1 MSFKYQLL
9 LIAILFAL
17 SSCSKETDDVLETV
31 EENVIPTKP
40 SDGNNGKG
48 DDTGSGTGTGNG
60 TGTNTDSCTVSI
72 INFLG
77 DSIIDYWPNLSDY
90 FPSFQCNNFGITRMG
105 IKSFLKNVDKSKLV
119 NSVCVI
125 EIGTNDMKNV
135 ILADT
140 IDNYVKVYIDVLSSL
155 NAKQI
160 YLFSLLPRNRAKD
173 NFDFNKYYP
182 SINSKIKEAVQ
193 KSMNNVIYVN
203 VYDLFLKNGEINW
216 DYTSDGLHPNAA
228 GYKVMADEL
237 KKYLNTTES

>member
-1 MSFKYQLL
+1 MSLKYQLI
-9 LIAILFAL
+9 LITFLFAL
-17 SSCSKETDDVLETV
+17 SSCSKEIDEVIDNV
-31 EENVIPTKP
+31 EENLTPTKP
-40 SDGNNGKG
+40 SDSNDGKG
-48 DDTGSGTGTGNG
+48 DGSGSGTGTGNG

-77 DSIIDYWPNLSDY
+77 DSIIDYWLNLSDY

-105 IKSFLKNVDKSKLV
+105 IKTFLKNVNKSKLV

-140 IDNYVKVYIDVLSSL
+140 IDNYVKVYVNVLSSL

-173 NFDFNKYYP
+173 IFDFNKYYP

-216 DYTSDGLHPNAA
+216 DYTYDGLHPNGE

-237 KKYLNTTES
+237 RKYLEQ